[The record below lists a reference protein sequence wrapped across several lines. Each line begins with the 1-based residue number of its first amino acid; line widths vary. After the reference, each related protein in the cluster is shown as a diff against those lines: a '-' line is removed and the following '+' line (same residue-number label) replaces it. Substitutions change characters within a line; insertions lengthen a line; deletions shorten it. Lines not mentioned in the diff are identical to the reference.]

1 MYYLKTKTFAK
12 SLLAAGLL
20 STGIA
25 ANAAV
30 IDFDNDLPTV
40 GGLSSWSQE
49 GYTVASNQPS
59 GTLVDN
65 NNLVRTYIGAPG
77 TGNNTQSIFFGANG
91 STSTLTVTQDQGYG
105 FDLTSFDASSLYNA
119 AGTLTVTGYTATS
132 GIVTQNFVLG
142 SSIGTINVTGMDALN
157 TLVFSF
163 DGTTEFAPY
172 DLDNIT
178 LTLVP
183 IPAAVWLMGSALGLL
198 FVGRRKKA

>member
-1 MYYLKTKTFAK
+1 MYYIKTKTFTK

-20 STGIA
+20 ATGAA

-40 GGLSSWSQE
+40 AGLSSWSQE
-49 GYTVASNQPS
+49 GYTVASNQPA

-65 NNLVRTYIGAPG
+65 NNMVRMFTGAPV

-91 STSTLTVTQDQGYG
+91 SISALTVTQDQGYG
-105 FDLTSFDASSLYNA
+105 FDLNSFDASSLYNT
-119 AGTLTVTGYTATS
+119 AGTLTVTGYTAES
-132 GIVTQNFVLG
+132 GIVTQNFVL
-142 SSIGTINVTGMDALN
+142 SSSLSTINVTGMDALN
-157 TLVFSF
+157 TVVFSF
-163 DGTTEFAPY
+163 DGAAEFAPY

-183 IPAAVWLMGSALGLL
+183 VPAAVWLMGSALGLL
-198 FVGRRKKA
+198 FVGRRSKA